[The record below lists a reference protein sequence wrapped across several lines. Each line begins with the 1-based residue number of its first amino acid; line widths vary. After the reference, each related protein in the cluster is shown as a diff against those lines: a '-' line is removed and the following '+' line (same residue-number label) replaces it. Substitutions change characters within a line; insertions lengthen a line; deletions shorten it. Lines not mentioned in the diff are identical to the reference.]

1 MGQEWKSAFGG
12 VAAMPAGTLS
22 GKLLIAM
29 PNMEDPRFRRTVICV
44 CAHSPSGAMGLV
56 LNKPLERLSFE
67 ALLRQVNVEPLP
79 PARTIRLVAGGPVE
93 ESRGFVLHSG
103 EWSADG
109 SMPVEGGLGLTAS
122 LDILKAIAGG
132 GGPRDCVLALGYAGW
147 GPGQL
152 DAEIQQN
159 AWLSVDADEALLF
172 DAEAGTKWRRALA
185 KLKVDPLLLSASA
198 GHA

>member
-1 MGQEWKSAFGG
+1 
-12 VAAMPAGTLS
+12 MPAGTLS

-29 PNMEDPRFRRTVICV
+29 PNMADARFQRTVICV

-103 EWSADG
+103 EWSAEG

-152 DAEIQQN
+152 DSEMQQN
-159 AWLSVDADEALLF
+159 AWLSVDPDDALLF
-172 DAEAGTKWRRALA
+172 DAEAATKWRRALA
-185 KLKVDPLLLSASA
+185 KLRVDPLALSGTA